1 MQTPMTSSNG
11 TLTFQRPQSLSGSEV
26 LGKIILCLILV
37 SGWIPAIANGAG
49 PNREKNEVSIP
60 YEVTGTLSEL
70 DLASGRGMIRTDL
83 GKPIYLETKKP
94 DLFKSLSV
102 GDRVTIQLNE
112 DGQVDKIMG
121 TPVPEL
127 GITGHPLPDK

>member
-1 MQTPMTSSNG
+1 MQTPTSSNG
-11 TLTFQRPQSLSGSEV
+11 TLIFQRPHSRSGRER
-26 LGKIILCLILV
+26 LGRFILCLILV
-37 SGWIPAIANGAG
+37 SGWMPAIANGAG
-49 PNREKNEVSIP
+49 PNREKTEVPRP

-70 DLASGRGMIRTDL
+70 DLESGRGMIRSDL
-83 GKPIYLETKKP
+83 GKPIYLETRKP

-102 GDRVTIQLNE
+102 GGSVTIQLNE

-127 GITGHPLPDK
+127 GITGQPLPNK

>member
-1 MQTPMTSSNG
+1 MQTPITSSNR
-11 TLTFQRPQSLSGSEV
+11 TLIFQRAHPRPGSEV
-26 LGKIILCLILV
+26 VGKIILCLILV
-37 SGWIPAIANGAG
+37 SGWIPATANGAG
-49 PNREKNEVSIP
+49 PNREKTETPRP

-127 GITGHPLPDK
+127 GITGQPLPDK